1 MAKTATITENGPG
14 DAKSAAVVGSMTGN
28 VERFR
33 GFLGDVRAEMR
44 KVVTPSRKEVQITTI
59 VVLAVV
65 FFFAAYFYVVDSV
78 FSYGL
83 KQLMDRLVGS

>member
-1 MAKTATITENGPG
+1 MAKSAIITENGPG
-14 DAKSAAVVGSMTGN
+14 DARSSAVVGSVTGS

-44 KVVTPSRKEVQITTI
+44 KVVTPSRKEVQATTV

-78 FSYGL
+78 FAYGL
-83 KQLMDRLVGS
+83 KQLMDKLVGS